1 MSGRRSGPR
10 TLAAEI
16 ASVIVPFR
24 GHDVMLDVDLA
35 RYCSVTTSCLN
46 RQVRRNPQR
55 FAHER
60 ASECY
65 LFHLTAEEFH
75 ELIARSGRKKAP
87 LGVRRAPL
95 AFTFHGAMMAPT
107 VLNKPSAFAMTE
119 HIGSAFLSLPQRP
132 SSVRELARRL
142 QRLDEQIHK
151 QLGARNQAE
160 VAIQALLRELL
171 SLVDCAQA
179 RLPGTDSSLDLIP

>member
-10 TLAAEI
+10 ALAAEI

-24 GHDVMLDVDLA
+24 GHDVVVDVDLA
-35 RYCSVTTSCLN
+35 RIYNVTTACLHQ
-46 RQVRRNPQR
+46 QVRRNLQR

-65 LFHLTAEEFH
+65 LFHLTAEEFSD
-75 ELIARSGRKKAP
+75 LIARSGRKKAP

-95 AFTFHGAMMAPT
+95 AFTFQGAMIAVT
-107 VLNKPSAFAMTE
+107 VLNQPHAFAMAD
-119 HIGSAFLSLPQRP
+119 HLANAFLSLPQRP
-132 SSVRELARRL
+132 DSIGDLARRL
-142 QRLDEQIHK
+142 RQLDEQIH
-151 QLGARNQAE
+151 QQMGARNQAE
-160 VAIQALLRELL
+160 VAIRALLRELL

-179 RLPGTDSSLDLIP
+179 RLPKGGAQ